1 MWFDWVCVCVRC
13 EGANACEFTSESQGI
28 TENNAKTRIATKQA
42 RKAEEMKNNNI
53 RTCRS
58 VGWLCL
64 VVYMRSAHTQPLTLI
79 VNSKVM
85 QILLV
90 LSFDAECK
98 LSVSD
103 DDSSATVAVVVV
115 SLG

>member
-1 MWFDWVCVCVRC
+1 MCVYDVKARTGVNRP
-13 EGANACEFTSESQGI
+13 ENRGI
-28 TENNAKTRIATKQA
+28 TENNTKTSAATQQP

-53 RTCRS
+53 RTCTS
-58 VGWLCL
+58 VGWMSMSSIYIC
-64 VVYMRSAHTQPLTLI
+64 VHHTEPLTLI

>member
-1 MWFDWVCVCVRC
+1 MCVRDVKARTRVNLP
-13 EGANACEFTSESQGI
+13 ENQEI
-28 TENNAKTRIATKQA
+28 TENNTKASAAAQRP
-42 RKAEEMKNNNI
+42 RKAEEMKSKKNAL
-53 RTCRS
+53 C
-58 VGWLCL
+58 VGWLSMSS
-64 VVYMRSAHTQPLTLI
+64 VYMRSAHTHTHIAPLTLI

-103 DDSSATVAVVVV
+103 DDSSTVAVVVV